1 MENRLSDTYTA
12 TGTLIVT
19 VFTAN
24 GALPVEGALVTVK
37 GSSREDSGVISVVTT
52 DRSGRTPR
60 IALPAPPAAQSEKP
74 GTEKPYATYNI
85 DVDKDNFFP
94 QSYINVPIFAGT
106 TSIQPVNLIPYTEYE
121 GNAIRPD
128 ETRITEFE
136 NPDL

>member
-52 DRSGRTPR
+52 DRQRANAENSASR
-60 IALPAPPAAQSEKP
+60 PARRAVRK
-74 GTEKPYATYNI
+74 TRDRKTI
-85 DVDKDNFFP
+85 R
-94 QSYINVPIFAGT
+94 
-106 TSIQPVNLIPYTEYE
+106 NL
-121 GNAIRPD
+121 
-128 ETRITEFE
+128 
-136 NPDL
+136 

>member
-1 MENRLSDTYTA
+1 MENNLSDTYTA

-24 GALPVEGALVTVK
+24 GALPVQGALVTIK
-37 GSSREDSGVISVVTT
+37 GSSKEDSGVISVVTT
-52 DRSGRTPR
+52 
-60 IALPAPPAAQSEKP
+60 APPAAQSEKP

-85 DVDKDNFFP
+85 EVDKENFFP

-106 TSIQPVNLIPYTEYE
+106 TSIQPVNLIPYTEYR
-121 GNAIRPD
+121 GQALPPA

>member
-60 IALPAPPAAQSEKP
+60 IALPARRAVRK
-74 GTEKPYATYNI
+74 TRDRKTI
-85 DVDKDNFFP
+85 R
-94 QSYINVPIFAGT
+94 
-106 TSIQPVNLIPYTEYE
+106 NL
-121 GNAIRPD
+121 
-128 ETRITEFE
+128 
-136 NPDL
+136 

>member
-60 IALPAPPAAQSEKP
+60 IARPARRAVRK
-74 GTEKPYATYNI
+74 TRDRKTI
-85 DVDKDNFFP
+85 R
-94 QSYINVPIFAGT
+94 
-106 TSIQPVNLIPYTEYE
+106 NL
-121 GNAIRPD
+121 
-128 ETRITEFE
+128 
-136 NPDL
+136 